1 MSTEPNKTSS
11 GGNSDPGSA
20 GGGDPNDK
28 NKDQTNTNTD
38 GDGGEGGGDGGDPG
52 KNSVSYES
60 HRKLLG
66 EKKLEQERRTKAE
79 QELATLKQEKADREK
94 KELEAQGNYKSLLE
108 IKQKELDLAAAKL
121 DRITGEITDVRKK
134 KAILKHIG
142 GVVPDGAHKLLP
154 LDLIELDAEGKPTEQ
169 SAKAAAQVFTK
180 EHSYAIQKDVDGGGG
195 LPNDEAKGGG
205 TGKKI
210 TYAQWQKL
218 SAAEMKKQYN
228 NVDWTT
234 AP

>member
-11 GGNSDPGSA
+11 GGNPDPGSA
-20 GGGDPNDK
+20 GGGDPNDQTK
-28 NKDQTNTNTD
+28 NQTTNTTTD
-38 GDGGEGGGDGGDPG
+38 GNAGGGDDGGEGKGT
-52 KNSVSYES
+52 VSYDS

-66 EKKLEQERRTKAE
+66 EKKTEQERRIKAE
-79 QELATLKQEKADREK
+79 QELEALRKKEADREK
-94 KELEAQGNYKSLLE
+94 AELEKQGNFKSLLE
-108 IKQKELDLAAAKL
+108 IKQKELDESNAKL
-121 DRITGEITDVRKK
+121 ERITGEITDVRKK
-134 KAILKHIG
+134 KAILKHIA
-142 GVVPDGAHKLLP
+142 GVVPEGAHKLLP
-154 LDLIELDAEGKPTEQ
+154 LDMIDLDAEGKPTEQ

-205 TGKKI
+205 AGKKI

-228 NVDWTT
+228 NVDWST